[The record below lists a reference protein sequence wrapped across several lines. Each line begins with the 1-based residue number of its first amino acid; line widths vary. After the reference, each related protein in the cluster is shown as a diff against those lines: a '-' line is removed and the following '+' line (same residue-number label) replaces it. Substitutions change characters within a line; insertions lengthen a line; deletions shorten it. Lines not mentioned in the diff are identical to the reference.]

1 MNNNDLIK
9 QLRWSTNTLLELT
22 RETCWNTL
30 SNDCVYLI
38 TRISESD
45 DREIK
50 KKKLP
55 RNTELLTLEELA
67 VELEKLYPQIYDLCF
82 FIYQAQKSR
91 TIIELQ
97 YFPKSALD
105 QEFLLKVKDQSSMI
119 HYKIKIPPYWQDRT
133 KPFDVNWELGGFRHH
148 WYLFLA
154 RIRYFFLPS
163 KSS

>member
-9 QLRWSTNTLLELT
+9 QLRWSTNTLLELA

-55 RNTELLTLEELA
+55 RNTKLLTLEELA

-82 FIYQAQKSR
+82 FIYQAEKSR
-91 TIIELQ
+91 TIIEVQ
-97 YFPKSALD
+97 YFPKSARESD
-105 QEFLLKVKDQSSMI
+105 FLLEVQDQAPMI
-119 HYKIKIPPYWQDRT
+119 HHKIKIPPYWRDKT
-133 KPFDVNWELGGFRHH
+133 KPFDVNWELGGFRHY
-148 WYLFLA
+148 WYLFWKTNSTSE
-154 RIRYFFLPS
+154 P
-163 KSS
+163 

>member
-1 MNNNDLIK
+1 MDNYSLKI
-9 QLRWSTNTLLELT
+9 QLKESTNTLLELA

-38 TRISESD
+38 TKISESD

-55 RNTELLTLEELA
+55 KNTKLLSLEELA
-67 VELEKLYPQIYDLCF
+67 TELEKIYHQIYDLCF
-82 FIYQAQKSR
+82 FIYQAEKSR

-97 YFPKSALD
+97 YFPKSSLD
-105 QEFLLKVKDQSSMI
+105 LEFLLKVQDQPPMI
-119 HYKIKIPPYWQDRT
+119 HHKIRMPPCWQDRT
-133 KPFDVNWELGGFRHH
+133 KRFDVNWEVGGFRYH
-148 WYLFLA
+148 WCFFLA
-154 RIRYFFLPS
+154 RIRYFFFPS